1 MDWKEALRLIGPI
14 SQAWTEKAYERLDNL
29 TKPRRS
35 LGRLEEI
42 AAQVVGVVEN
52 LSPDLRKKKVFVFA
66 GDHGVVEEGVSAY
79 PQEVT
84 YLMVKN
90 FLVGGA
96 AINVLSRHVGAEV
109 SVVDV
114 GVAADLEGIP
124 GLVHKKIRR
133 STRNFTVEPAMTEE
147 EAHRAIQVGFEL
159 ACEAKAQGFLMVATG
174 EMGIGNTTPSSAI
187 LSSLLPCDPEEVTGR
202 GTGLDEEGIRKK
214 VEVIKRAIK
223 FHGSPRNPFE
233 VLRRLGGFEIAA
245 ICGLCI
251 GGAFNRLIT
260 VVDGFISSAG
270 ALVAIRMNQNIKDY
284 LIFSHC
290 SSEMGHRVM
299 LQREG
304 IKPLLDLEMRLG
316 EGTGAAIG
324 MHIIEG
330 AVKILREMATF
341 EEMGITPGA

>member
-1 MDWKEALRLIGPI
+1 MDWEKAVQIIGPI
-14 SQAWTEKAYERLDNL
+14 SQEWTDKAWERLDNL

-42 AAQVVGVVEN
+42 AAQVVGITET
-52 LSPDLRKKKVFVFA
+52 LFPDLKKKKVFVFA

-84 YLMVKN
+84 SLMVKN

-114 GVAADLEGIP
+114 GVAADLGGVP
-124 GLVHKKIRR
+124 GLIHKKVRR
-133 STRNFTVEPAMTEE
+133 ATRNFTVEPAMTEE
-147 EAHRAIQVGFEL
+147 EASRAIQVGFEL
-159 ACEAKAQGFLMVATG
+159 ACEAKAKGFGMVATG

-187 LSSLLPCDPEEVTGR
+187 ISSLLPCDPEEVTGR

-214 VEVIKRAIK
+214 VEVIKK
-223 FHGSPRNPFE
+223 GVQFHGNPRNPFD
-233 VLRRLGGFEIAA
+233 VLRRLGGLEIAA

-251 GGAFNRLIT
+251 GGAFNRIIT

-270 ALVAIRMNQNIKDY
+270 ALVALRMNHNIRDY

-290 SSEMGHRVM
+290 SSEIGHRVM
-299 LQREG
+299 LQKEG
-304 IKPLLDLEMRLG
+304 IRPLLDLEMRLG
-316 EGTGAAIG
+316 EGTGAVIG

-330 AVKILREMATF
+330 AVKILKEMATF
-341 EEMGITPGA
+341 DEMGITPGA